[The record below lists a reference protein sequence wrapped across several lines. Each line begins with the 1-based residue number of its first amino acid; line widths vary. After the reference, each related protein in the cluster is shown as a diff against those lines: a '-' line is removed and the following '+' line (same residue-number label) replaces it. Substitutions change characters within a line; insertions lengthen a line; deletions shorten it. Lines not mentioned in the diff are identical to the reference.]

1 MHLSFASIRRLVNTK
16 PFIVFSL
23 ILILKAYLAWLI
35 VFDLDISIAWG
46 PLVTEVPFI
55 CIIFCLIEWFASKR
69 KLLYYMIANLLF
81 TGLFFAVIMYYQYY
95 GVIATVHALDQV
107 NQVTAVSNS
116 VFSLIHPYF
125 LLIFTDIVILFYMSF
140 RYRHKLKQA
149 RPSVPL
155 ARRSVLGAVILASA
169 MLCLLNVVPNRA
181 SMNELKKAEGMGIL
195 NYEAY
200 TILGREKKDP
210 IPQHLIT
217 QEAVNELKGVTP
229 PASPAYKGA
238 ARGKNLLILQMES
251 MQTFLIGLTIDGKEI
266 TPNMNKLVREGF
278 YFPRFYQN
286 VGQGNTSDAEFV
298 VNTSFYVPPV
308 GAASGVY
315 ATKNLPSLP
324 RLSASNGYDTA
335 TFHTNI
341 VEFWNRGEMY
351 KALGW
356 NRYYD
361 MSFFGEED
369 RVFFSASDE
378 VLYEKT
384 ADELARMQAAGKPFY
399 AQLISETAHHP
410 YTIPESKWKME
421 LPKRFEGTLV
431 GDYIRAQN
439 YSDWALGLFI
449 EELKRNGVWRNSLV
463 VAYGDHQGLPIFS
476 LTRGEKELMKE
487 LYGREYGYQDMI
499 NIPLV
504 IWGEGVTHP
513 AEFPQAGGQIDIL
526 PTVANLLDFS
536 LDNQLHFG
544 QDLLNTASNLIP
556 ERYYLPSGSVV
567 GSSLFIPGEGYE
579 DGTSYSLEDGTPSP
593 ADQGGVTEEQYENAL
608 RLLHYS
614 DSYLTQLP
622 DRES

>member
-324 RLSASNGYDTA
+324 RLSASHGYDTA

-449 EELKRNGVWRNSLV
+449 EELKRNGVWQNSLV